1 MSSDEWLVTY
11 FEELVTTLHVHG
23 MHLRHADRNWHYP
36 SHEHM
41 FYEVNYV
48 IEGRQTFTVNGRTF
62 HQSIGDVLFIPPG
75 CIHFARADS
84 EKFSYFCFHFTI
96 DEVELLP
103 VFGPDMEVYFPKGS
117 LLVSK
122 VAPLLDRLLDLERNR
137 DQNSIPFK
145 LRTQSIVFELLAEL
159 YHCLSLHQESISTAQ
174 DYASIAV
181 LVATEIEAWHSAVFH
196 GRAKP
201 DKRSHHAIIADI
213 TDRLGLS
220 YTQCNRIFKQRY
232 GISPRQYLS
241 NCILREAKQL
251 LGRSEV
257 SVELVA
263 ELLGY
268 TSASHFSRQFK
279 RWSGV
284 CPSEYREKALASK
297 RSQSPSPL
305 SEPANEW

>member
-1 MSSDEWLVTY
+1 MMSSGEWLETY

-41 FYEVNYV
+41 FYEMNYV
-48 IEGRQTFTVNGRTF
+48 VEGRQIFTVNGHTF
-62 HQSIGDVLFIPPG
+62 LQSAGDVLFIPPG
-75 CIHFARADS
+75 YIHFARADS
-84 EKFSYFCFHFTI
+84 DEFGYFCFHFTI
-96 DEVELLP
+96 DEVDLLP
-103 VFGPDMEVYFPKGS
+103 VFGPDMEIYFPKGS

-122 VAPLLDRLLDLERNR
+122 VAPLLDRLLELERNR
-137 DQNSIPFK
+137 EQNSIPSK

-159 YHCLSLHQESISTAQ
+159 YLSLSLHRELTPNEQ
-174 DYASIAV
+174 DWGSMAV

-196 GRAKP
+196 GRAKM

-220 YTQCNRIFKQRY
+220 YTQCNRIFKRRY

-251 LGRSEV
+251 LGRPEV

-284 CPSEYREKALASK
+284 CPSEFRENALTYK
-297 RSQSPSPL
+297 RKQTTL
-305 SEPANEW
+305 E

>member
-1 MSSDEWLVTY
+1 MSCNESLETY

-23 MHLRHADRNWHYP
+23 MHLRHADKDWHYP

-48 IEGRQTFTVNGRTF
+48 VKGRQVFTVNGRTF
-62 HQSIGDVLFIPPG
+62 HQSSGDILFIPPG
-75 CIHFARADS
+75 YIHFARADS
-84 EKFSYFCFHFTI
+84 AEFGYFCFHFSI
-96 DEVELLP
+96 DEVDILP
-103 VFGPDMEVYFPKGS
+103 VFGAQVGVYFPKDS
-117 LLVSK
+117 LLATK
-122 VAPLLDRLLDLERNR
+122 VGPLLDGLVELKQKNDE
-137 DQNSIPFK
+137 DSIPFK
-145 LRTQSIVFELLAEL
+145 LRTQSIVFEVLAEL
-159 YHCLSLHQESISTAQ
+159 YLSLSLRQESNPKVR
-174 DYASIAV
+174 DYGSIAG
-181 LVATEIEAWHSAVFH
+181 LVATEIEAWHQAVFH
-196 GRAKP
+196 GRTKP

-232 GISPRQYLS
+232 GLSPRQYLS

-279 RWSGV
+279 RWAGI
-284 CPSEYREKALASK
+284 CPSEYRDHALSYKQDHEIAYSHE
-297 RSQSPSPL
+297 L
-305 SEPANEW
+305 ST